1 MVETK
6 AVPVQNVD
14 PAYLPI
20 GDRISLFEKASTSP
34 RNATGN
40 TPRSTTPRSSG
51 ERQEKSS
58 NTLSTEGT
66 SVVSKPSGPVCVSIA
81 TPATGTPADRSRSV
95 TPHTH
100 HRLVKLSGE
109 LERSEQDR
117 MEAMAARQ
125 AMQKQL
131 DAARRNQLQLE
142 TMINEL
148 RTQLSEVKAQQTAAE
163 RQTPAEI
170 SVTLP
175 TGEAQQG
182 PTESTEGKTTSD
194 QDADASPE
202 APKSSRPP
210 ESSRSSVDLLRGFEV
225 YSLDD
230 ANWTSEFHDAR
241 SHAAD
246 STNSQEPQAWTA
258 LTGDEV

>member
-1 MVETK
+1 
-6 AVPVQNVD
+6 
-14 PAYLPI
+14 
-20 GDRISLFEKASTSP
+20 
-34 RNATGN
+34 
-40 TPRSTTPRSSG
+40 
-51 ERQEKSS
+51 
-58 NTLSTEGT
+58 
-66 SVVSKPSGPVCVSIA
+66 
-81 TPATGTPADRSRSV
+81 
-95 TPHTH
+95 
-100 HRLVKLSGE
+100 
-109 LERSEQDR
+109 
-117 MEAMAARQ
+117 
-125 AMQKQL
+125 MQKQL

-142 TMINEL
+142 NMINDL
-148 RTQLSEVKAQQTAAE
+148 RTQLSDIKARQTAEE
-163 RQTPAEI
+163 RLTPAE
-170 SVTLP
+170 VRMTLH
-175 TGEAQQG
+175 TGEVPQEPSEATG
-182 PTESTEGKTTSD
+182 GKTTSD